1 MSDSDQTIFSSLEVG
16 AFKQALQ
23 LVKKKQKKF
32 PNSSYYYALESYV
45 LWSSGDIT
53 KAIAVAED
61 LASKIPSDP
70 DTLRLLKE
78 VYKSSG
84 RDFNL
89 LYENALRKYYN
100 ENLLESW
107 FHSNIDDFD
116 ISGLQKAGMLYGK
129 QNKREPKLLNAFTL
143 LLASDLDR
151 ISPAHKRLFPML
163 GVKVMEALFPLGN
176 AQEVFIYAKLAM
188 SCRMYNETANVV
200 SSFLAKESDLELQI
214 ILLES
219 LLLAEN
225 WQGLFDTTKKHIL
238 SGLDDWNVWQKF
250 VDSGLKLGLT
260 ETVAETIG
268 GFKVSRNTLLATIYL
283 NSTSGNDITDAI
295 IAYSLHFIDKSSF
308 FPDLKTYAS
317 SSRLDLIR
325 VFSQVDSDDLQADN
339 ASSLIKLVNITK
351 LKLLMGVKPPTFQD
365 NITSFS
371 KFSNLLDNKL
381 DTDYFPADEFLLLG
395 VQQLL
400 SADTSLSTVIKCIII
415 LENNVQIDK
424 HEFHLRLWLI
434 KLYSAINCYSLAK
447 THFDSLSTKFVQ
459 LDTLGHY
466 LTERVSALNS
476 NKSGAD
482 DLEHFCSVYYQAE
495 VQTVHFI
502 KDGFEKG
509 SYNKIQ
515 GMIEFAARLNNS
527 LSFLL
532 SNIEKAKLARLLEK
546 KNLLEQSLKHL
557 NEKLP
562 LLTRSDKIN
571 DVDCTISDNRDFNT
585 LWDFGTQKVN
595 DDIVQNEFIFGKHHS
610 VKYAHIFSLK
620 ELIPS
625 MNSEE
630 IISQHLRQLCL
641 LLDDADYLTELTED
655 ELWSLKF
662 LTSAIGYVLNHN
674 NNSFKEAEK
683 LVQNIPSQSESLLN
697 WKFNHHH
704 VVILDTFKAFKN
716 FTLKHKTI
724 KEVTLNCQLLLKTL
738 KQRIDQLRERALS
751 LPTRS
756 RAETNALADEAEAW
770 VNDSCKE
777 QSFSTDAKKIL
788 NDIYESN
795 SKALAC
801 LRTL

>member
-1 MSDSDQTIFSSLEVG
+1 MSESDQTIFSSLEVG

-32 PNSSYYYALESYV
+32 PNSSYYYALESFV
-45 LWSSGDIT
+45 LWSSGDIN
-53 KAIAVAED
+53 KAITVAED
-61 LASKIPSDP
+61 LASKVPSDP

-107 FHSNIDDFD
+107 FHSSIDDFD

-129 QNKREPKLLNAFTL
+129 QNKRKSKLLNAFTL

-163 GVKVMEALFPLGN
+163 GVKVMEGLFPLDS

-188 SCRMYNETANVV
+188 SCSMYNETAKIV
-200 SSFLAKESDLELQI
+200 SSFLTKESDLELQI

-225 WQGLFDTTKKHIL
+225 WQGLFDTTKNHIL

-260 ETVAETIG
+260 EIVTETIG
-268 GFKVSRNTLLATIYL
+268 GFKVSRNTLLAAIYL
-283 NSTSGNDITDAI
+283 SNKSGNDITNAI
-295 IAYSLHFIDKSSF
+295 TAYSSHFIDKSCF
-308 FPDLKTYAS
+308 FPDLKSYAS
-317 SSRLDLIR
+317 SSSLDLNKVI
-325 VFSQVDSDDLQADN
+325 SQVDFDELQADN
-339 ASSLIKLVNITK
+339 SSLIKLVNITK
-351 LKLLMGVKPPTFQD
+351 LKLLMGVETLEFQD
-365 NITSFS
+365 NISFFS
-371 KFSNLLDNKL
+371 KFSTLLDNKL
-381 DTDYFPADEFLLLG
+381 DTDYFPADEFLLLC

-400 SADTSLSTVIKCIII
+400 SADKSLFTVIKCIII
-415 LENNVQIDK
+415 LENNVQMDK

-447 THFDSLSTKFVQ
+447 IHFDSLSTKFVQ

-466 LTERVSALNS
+466 LTERMSTLKP

-495 VQTVHFI
+495 VQTVHLI

-515 GMIEFAARLNNS
+515 GMLEFAARLNNS

-532 SNIEKAKLARLLEK
+532 SNIEKAKLGRLLEN

-557 NEKLP
+557 IEKLP
-562 LLTRSDKIN
+562 LLTQSDKIN
-571 DVDCTISDNRDFNT
+571 DVDCIISDNRDFNT

-595 DDIVQNEFIFGKHHS
+595 DEIVQDEFIFGKHHS
-610 VKYAHIFSLK
+610 VKYAHIFSLR
-620 ELIPS
+620 ELILS
-625 MNSEE
+625 KNSEE
-630 IISQHLRQLCL
+630 TISQHLRQLCL
-641 LLDDADYLTELTED
+641 LLDNADCLTELTED
-655 ELWSLKF
+655 ESWSLKF
-662 LTSAIGYVLNHN
+662 LTSALGYVLNHN
-674 NNSFKEAEK
+674 NNSFTEAEE
-683 LVQNIPSQSESLLN
+683 LVQNIPSQPESLLN

-704 VVILDTFKAFKN
+704 VVLLDTFKAFKN

-738 KQRIDQLRERALS
+738 KQKIDQLREEALS
-751 LPTRS
+751 LTVRS
-756 RAETNALADEAEAW
+756 RAETNALTDEAEAW
-770 VNDSCKE
+770 VSDSCQKLN
-777 QSFSTDAKKIL
+777 FSTDAKTIL
-788 NDIYESN
+788 NSIYESN
-795 SKALAC
+795 TKALAC
-801 LRTL
+801 LKAL